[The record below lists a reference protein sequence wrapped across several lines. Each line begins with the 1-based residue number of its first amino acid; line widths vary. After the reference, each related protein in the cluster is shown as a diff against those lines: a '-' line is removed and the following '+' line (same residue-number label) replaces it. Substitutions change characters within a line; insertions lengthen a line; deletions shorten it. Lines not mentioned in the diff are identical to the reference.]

1 MGPESPNS
9 DTAVAF
15 SRCRHTYAN
24 GKRCLLPP
32 PDKDSAFCGRHA
44 KLPQN
49 QADPDD
55 ASDSSADLTA
65 GLTEFTSAEP
75 VNEFLSRLLLL
86 LGQNRISPR
95 RAAVLAYIA
104 TQILRTIAAMDSEDE
119 RGLSSPMDRLK
130 AHLERTPATPHVVEY
145 LAAELA
151 RAERE
156 CAETAENNSLHSV
169 GSREYRST

>member
-1 MGPESPNS
+1 MKLQGTISRSS
-9 DTAVAF
+9 DDS
-15 SRCRHTYAN
+15 SRCRHASAS
-24 GKRCLLPP
+24 GQRCRLPVLNE
-32 PDKDSAFCGRHA
+32 DSQFCTRHA

-55 ASDSSADLTA
+55 SPDSSASLTA
-65 GLTEFTSAEP
+65 GLAEFTSAEP

-104 TQILRTIAAMDSEDE
+104 NQILRTIAAMDSEDE

-130 AHLERTPATPHVVEY
+130 AHLERTPATPQVVEY

-156 CAETAENNSLHSV
+156 SAETAENNSLHSV

>member
-1 MGPESPNS
+1 MELENTNVRLHS
-9 DTAVAF
+9 DS
-15 SRCRHTYAN
+15 SRCRHAFAS
-24 GKRCLLPP
+24 GQRCRLPVP
-32 PDKDSAFCGRHA
+32 NEGAQFCTRHA
-44 KLPQN
+44 NLPQN

-55 ASDSSADLTA
+55 PDSCANLTA

-104 TQILRTIAAMDSEDE
+104 NQLLRTIAFMDHEDE
-119 RGLSSPMDRLK
+119 RGLSSPLARLK

-156 CAETAENNSLHSV
+156 CAASSENCG
-169 GSREYRST
+169 GSA

>member
-1 MGPESPNS
+1 MELKSTNARS
-9 DTAVAF
+9 SNAS
-15 SRCRHTYAN
+15 SRCCHTFAN
-24 GKRCLLPP
+24 AQRCRLPV
-32 PDKDSAFCGRHA
+32 SNEASQFCARHA
-44 KLPQN
+44 KRLQN
-49 QADPDD
+49 QVDLDD
-55 ASDSSADLTA
+55 AGDSSANLTA

-130 AHLERTPATPHVVEY
+130 ACLERTPATPHVVEY
-145 LAAELA
+145 LAAELT

-156 CAETAENNSLHSV
+156 CAAAPENNSLHSV
-169 GSREYRST
+169 ASREYRST

>member
-1 MGPESPNS
+1 MEPGNTNARSHNDS
-9 DTAVAF
+9 
-15 SRCRHTYAN
+15 SRCRHAFAS
-24 GKRCLLPP
+24 GQRCRLPVP
-32 PDKDSAFCGRHA
+32 NEGSQFCTRHA

-55 ASDSSADLTA
+55 AAAPCADLTA

-104 TQILRTIAAMDSEDE
+104 NQLLRTIAAMDREDE
-119 RGLSSPMDRLK
+119 RGLSSPGDRLK
-130 AHLERTPATPHVVEY
+130 AYLKSMPATPQAIEY
-145 LAAELA
+145 VAAELA

-156 CAETAENNSLHSV
+156 CAAAAESGG
-169 GSREYRST
+169 GSA

>member
-1 MGPESPNS
+1 MELKSTNASSS
-9 DTAVAF
+9 DDS
-15 SRCRHTYAN
+15 SRCRHAFASGQRCRLPAN
-24 GKRCLLPP
+24 EG
-32 PDKDSAFCGRHA
+32 SQFCARHA
-44 KLPQN
+44 NLPQN
-49 QADPDD
+49 QADPD
-55 ASDSSADLTA
+55 AAADCCANLTA
-65 GLTEFTSAEP
+65 GLAEFNCAEP

-104 TQILRTIAAMDSEDE
+104 NQILRTIAFMDHEDE

-130 AHLERTPATPHVVEY
+130 AHMERTPATPDVVEY

-156 CAETAENNSLHSV
+156 CAAAAKNCG
-169 GSREYRST
+169 GSA